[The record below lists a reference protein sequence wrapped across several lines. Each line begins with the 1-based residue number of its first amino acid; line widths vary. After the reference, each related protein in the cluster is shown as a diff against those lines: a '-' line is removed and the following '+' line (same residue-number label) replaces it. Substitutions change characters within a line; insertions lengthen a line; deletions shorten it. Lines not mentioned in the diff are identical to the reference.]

1 MCVHPISP
9 TPCCIL
15 INLQKIDQ
23 TRVLLLS
30 KAKDIPLMWKV
41 LANKYRDDI
50 DFASHCDLK
59 GKSSEALG
67 YEVGTRKESKIL
79 VYPAGS
85 TKSSLFEGTCA
96 PLPRPTRMTLL
107 ISIISAGTLK
117 YNFISNFFNSVLDGT
132 ANLTVRNTQVPEES
146 HKPTPKEQEIE
157 RKQMDDSDKEEE
169 DTNER
174 EEGIIHR
181 AIRIQ
186 LEKEERE
193 AKDAHINSLHKTGK
207 TDPADLEQRTAAE
220 TAHPFNTKALPQTSK
235 PGTVTGSVAP
245 SCTSPVSEREPLP
258 TPEDTCSEPG
268 RVKDEL

>member
-1 MCVHPISP
+1 
-9 TPCCIL
+9 
-15 INLQKIDQ
+15 
-23 TRVLLLS
+23 
-30 KAKDIPLMWKV
+30 MWKV

-67 YEVGTRKESKIL
+67 YEAGTRKESKIL

-85 TKSSLFEGTCA
+85 TKPSLFEGTCA

-132 ANLTVRNTQVPEES
+132 ANLTARNTQVPEES

-157 RKQMDDSDKEEE
+157 RKQMDDPDKEEE

-174 EEGIIHR
+174 EEDIIHR

-207 TDPADLEQRTAAE
+207 TDPTVLEQRTAAE
-220 TAHPFNTKALPQTSK
+220 TAHPFNTKALPQTSETSK

-258 TPEDTCSEPG
+258 TPEDTSSEPG